1 MSQSP
6 PSDGELDTAIAAST
20 LTARD
25 DEEVYWDAIAKK
37 AAKMKMY
44 GRLTRERV
52 EWYPDKI
59 LSTRFNVKHP
69 YGDYSVVGVAQ
80 ASNKRMKDLEREI
93 RRLRE
98 GMAERDLKIKMD
110 NEAKT
115 SALVSV
121 KLLEREI
128 GCLREERRC
137 KICMEADAAVLFD
150 PCGHLST
157 CSGCSSSLTE
167 CPMCRNRIKRKIR
180 AFMS

>member
-1 MSQSP
+1 MV
-6 PSDGELDTAIAAST
+6 ELNSEDTMISHKNGMKH
-20 LTARD
+20 L
-25 DEEVYWDAIAKK
+25 KK
-37 AAKMKMY
+37 
-44 GRLTRERV
+44 ER
-52 EWYPDKI
+52 
-59 LSTRFNVKHP
+59 
-69 YGDYSVVGVAQ
+69 
-80 ASNKRMKDLEREI
+80 
-93 RRLRE
+93 
-98 GMAERDLKIKMD
+98 AERDRKIKME

-137 KICMEADAAVLFD
+137 KICLDADAAVLFD